1 MGVTLGLHRDY
12 IGVIRVLK
20 GLEWDNGKKMETTI
34 MGYMGG
40 CQNYGPFL
48 DPYYNKAPNI
58 SGTQEGTIILATTHM
73 NVPPLGCGLGF
84 RAG

>member
-1 MGVTLGLHRDY
+1 M
-12 IGVIRVLK
+12 
-20 GLEWDNGKKMETTI
+20 EKKMETTM

-40 CQNYGPFL
+40 CQNYNPFL
-48 DPYYNKAPNI
+48 DPYHNKAPNI
-58 SGTQEGTIILATTHM
+58 SGTQEGTIILTTTHM